1 MESARKIPRPF
12 QLKTRSSSTPSSEV
26 GKEAGK
32 ELGRRLPWTQGE
44 LSLELRLNSPN
55 IKLKISSL
63 EMHPVKPDIILVDNN
78 EGDQLLLVNQDGASL
93 LFNPNLLIDQ
103 RFEKSLQMLRQDFFR
118 DVCFFCEGK
127 CSTGY
132 ES

>member
-12 QLKTRSSSTPSSEV
+12 QLKTRSSSTPSFEV

-63 EMHPVKPDIILVDNN
+63 EMRPVKLDIILVGNN
-78 EGDQLLLVNQDGASL
+78 EGGQLPLVGQHLGQGNC
-93 LFNPNLLIDQ
+93 P
-103 RFEKSLQMLRQDFFR
+103 
-118 DVCFFCEGK
+118 
-127 CSTGY
+127 
-132 ES
+132 